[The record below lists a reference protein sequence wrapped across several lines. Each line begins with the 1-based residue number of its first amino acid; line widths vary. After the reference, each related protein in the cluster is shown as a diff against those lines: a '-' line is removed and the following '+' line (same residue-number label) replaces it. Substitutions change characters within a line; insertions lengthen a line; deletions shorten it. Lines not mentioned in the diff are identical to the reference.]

1 VGCGVS
7 RPAAPAPEAPSPASA
22 VAPAAGGAATFEP
35 RRVTLAIAAKSLAFL
50 PFYLGQEEGLY
61 EAEGVQIEITPL
73 EPRIAIAALTT
84 GEIAYSSPV
93 GSAIQAAIAG
103 QPVKT
108 VLSLFKGTVFSV
120 VAAPDIATVAD
131 LRGKSVAVS
140 NPTTTDAVALQA
152 VLRAHGVAPTEI
164 NVLPAQ
170 AAGQR
175 FTALVSGA
183 VQAAALPPPFDAQAQ
198 RLGFHELAWT
208 ADYLHRSQAGLVT
221 TDQRLRDQPDE
232 VRRMIRATLRS
243 IAYTIGHPAE
253 SVAFVTREF
262 GVEAN
267 LAEQTYTK
275 IAQTLR
281 RDGDID
287 TDAVRE
293 EIAEDR
299 ARLGI
304 DADVPV
310 SQVLDLRLLREVQQ
324 ELGVE
329 P

>member
-1 VGCGVS
+1 
-7 RPAAPAPEAPSPASA
+7 
-22 VAPAAGGAATFEP
+22 
-35 RRVTLAIAAKSLAFL
+35 
-50 PFYLGQEEGLY
+50 
-61 EAEGVQIEITPL
+61 
-73 EPRIAIAALTT
+73 
-84 GEIAYSSPV
+84 V

-103 QPVKT
+103 QPVKV
-108 VLSLFKGTVFSV
+108 VLSLFKGTVFAV

-164 NVLPAQ
+164 NALVAQ
-170 AAGQR
+170 AAGNR
-175 FTALVSGA
+175 FTALVSGN

-198 RLGFHELAWT
+198 RLGFRELAWT

-221 TDQRLRDQPDE
+221 SDQRLRDQPDE

-243 IAYTIGHPAE
+243 MGYTIDHPAE

-262 GVEAN
+262 GVEPD

-281 RDGDID
+281 RDGDVD
-287 TDAVRE
+287 PDAVRE

-310 SQVLDLRLLREVQQ
+310 SQVLELALLREVQR
-324 ELGVE
+324 ELGVQ
-329 P
+329 PPR